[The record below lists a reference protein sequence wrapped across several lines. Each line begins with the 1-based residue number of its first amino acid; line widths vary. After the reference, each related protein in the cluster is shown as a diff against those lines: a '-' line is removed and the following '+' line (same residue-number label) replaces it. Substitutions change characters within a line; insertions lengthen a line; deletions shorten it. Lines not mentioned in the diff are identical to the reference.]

1 MILKIKELWE
11 KLPKTVKVAIYL
23 SGAGLLNE
31 IASALLG
38 AKQLDLITY
47 IRVAVANLLIVLVA
61 EIKAFADSKK

>member
-1 MILKIKELWE
+1 MIKKIVEIWGT
-11 KLPKTVKVAIYL
+11 LPKTVKVAFYL

-47 IRVAVANLLIVLVA
+47 IRVAVANLLLVLVA